1 MRAAKQ
7 APVGGMVSSS
17 RTPLLVSVLATLP
30 FLAACSVSAIVPGQ
44 KEIDR
49 TAVTGSIPE
58 DVTSLPRP
66 GPASGGDEEALAVAL
81 GGQLAA
87 GSLSTPFPW
96 QSVDGE
102 RRGTVTFL
110 AGEGEDGCRGL
121 ITTRE
126 SFDGVALYRGRLCLD
141 DHAGWQVRSFE
152 PFDG

>member
-17 RTPLLVSVLATLP
+17 RTLLLVLIFATLP

-49 TAVTGSIPE
+49 AAVTGSISE
-58 DVTSLPRP
+58 DVTSPSR
-66 GPASGGDEEALAVAL
+66 PASSGDEEALAAAL
-81 GGQLAA
+81 GGLLAA
-87 GSLSTPFPW
+87 DSLSTPFPW
-96 QSVDGE
+96 QSADGE

-110 AGEGEDGCRGL
+110 AGEGDDGCRGF

-152 PFDG
+152 PFEG